1 MPTPKPTPIAMR
13 LRNTLL
19 IGLWAL
25 CCGTGARADALV
37 EELDLKAAYVFNF
50 IQFIEWPENEAVASR
65 DWSICVS
72 PFSPLKRPLSALEGK
87 PARKGQPVQV
97 RLLDLGALHKCRV
110 VVLHNADVEPMLRAL
125 QSMPAPFLGCRA
137 MPCPASPLA
146 SLDDAGSAPCAR

>member
-1 MPTPKPTPIAMR
+1 MR

-72 PFSPLKRPLSALEGK
+72 PFSPLKRPLSAQIG
-87 PARKGQPVQV
+87 
-97 RLLDLGALHKCRV
+97 
-110 VVLHNADVEPMLRAL
+110 RAHV
-125 QSMPAPFLGCRA
+125 
-137 MPCPASPLA
+137 
-146 SLDDAGSAPCAR
+146 